1 MENAS
6 KALIMAGSVL
16 IGVLIMT
23 LAVYLFVDFG
33 TTSAQINE
41 QNAQNQITQFNSKF
55 TSYEGKEDITI
66 YDIIT
71 IASYANEN
79 NKFYENDDEYKICVS
94 INNNNNIQ
102 DDIEKKKDTL
112 IKEDQNEI
120 SENNLNLPTYSCK
133 IKTYHKNGR
142 VHEIKFTKNN

>member
-16 IGVLIMT
+16 IGILIMS

-41 QNAQNQITQFNSKF
+41 QNAQTQITQFNSKF
-55 TSYEGKEDITI
+55 TSYQNRNDITI

-71 IASYANEN
+71 LAAYAKEN
-79 NKFYENDDEYKICVS
+79 NKYYDNDNAYKIVVKIGNNEIQNNRDDQNYILIKNDQGS
-94 INNNNNIQ
+94 INAGNSDLPIYECESISYNNI
-102 DDIEKKKDTL
+102 
-112 IKEDQNEI
+112 
-120 SENNLNLPTYSCK
+120 
-133 IKTYHKNGR
+133 NGR
-142 VHEIKFTKNN
+142 VNEIKFKKQ

>member
-66 YDIIT
+66 YDIVT

-79 NKFYENDDEYKICVS
+79 NKFYENDDEYKICVLIS
-94 INNNNNIQ
+94 NKYIQ
-102 DDIEKKKDTL
+102 NDIETKKDTL
-112 IKEDQNEI
+112 IKIDQNKI
-120 SENNLNLPTYSCK
+120 SKDNPNLPTYSCK
-133 IKTYHKNGR
+133 IEKYHENGR
-142 VHEIKFTKNN
+142 VYEIKFTKKN